1 MPENIPLRLKELRAK
16 VKLTQKEMAK
26 QLNISHSLYSKLEVG
41 GSRLQSPLAA
51 KICRL
56 FAVSESWLLEGKGT
70 VPEKILPLPVK
81 PEDDMLPSIELIEEV
96 VSLSKNEE
104 LRKMAEKIAVE
115 MKIPFTKA
123 LTILLNEKI
132 K

>member
-56 FAVSESWLLEGKGT
+56 FAVPESWLLEGKGT

-104 LRKMAEKIAVE
+104 LRKMAEKIAAE
-115 MKIPFTKA
+115 MKIPFAKA
-123 LTILLNEKI
+123 LTILVNEKI